1 MKRKQKEQVALI
13 VAIGMMILIFIS
25 SSMSYKDQS
34 SVGLLQTL
42 FKDRPFE
49 MILRQFS
56 FSYATMTISVQEVG
70 YFEFIEFF
78 IRKFAHFISFF
89 VMGYC
94 WQYAL
99 LPKARYKQSAFI
111 TTLLICFSY
120 AVCDEFHQ
128 SLTPN
133 RTPLVEDVI
142 LDTMGAFFG
151 AVSMLL
157 PELILKKMRK
167 W

>member
-1 MKRKQKEQVALI
+1 MKKKQKEQLAMG
-13 VAIGMMILIFIS
+13 VAIGIMILLFIS

-34 SVGLLQTL
+34 SVGFLQMVL
-42 FKDRPFE
+42 KHRPFE
-49 MILRQFS
+49 TNLRQFS
-56 FSYATMTISVQEVG
+56 FTYAGSIISVQESG
-70 YFEFIEFF
+70 YFQFVEFF

-99 LPKARYKQSAFI
+99 LPKAKYKQSTFLV
-111 TTLLICFSY
+111 TLLICFSY

-133 RTPLVEDVI
+133 RTPLVDDVI
-142 LDTMGAFFG
+142 LDTLGAFFG
-151 AVSMLL
+151 ATIMLL
-157 PELILKKMRK
+157 QRYVFKKRR
-167 W
+167 

>member
-1 MKRKQKEQVALI
+1 MKKKQKEQLAMGI
-13 VAIGMMILIFIS
+13 AIGIMVLLFIS

-42 FKDRPFE
+42 LKNRPFE
-49 MILRQFS
+49 TELRQFS
-56 FSYATMTISVQEVG
+56 FTYAGSIVSVQESG
-70 YFEFIEFF
+70 YFQFIEFF

-89 VMGYC
+89 MMGYC

-99 LPKARYKQSAFI
+99 LPKAKYKQSTFFV
-111 TTLLICFSY
+111 TLLICFSY

-133 RTPLVEDVI
+133 RTPLVDDVI
-142 LDTMGAFFG
+142 LDTLGAFFG
-151 AVSMLL
+151 AIIMMLQQL
-157 PELILKKMRK
+157 LLKKRR
-167 W
+167 

>member
-1 MKRKQKEQVALI
+1 MKKKQKEQLAMGI
-13 VAIGMMILIFIS
+13 AIGIMILLFIS

-34 SVGLLQTL
+34 SVGLLQIL
-42 FKDRPFE
+42 LKNRPFE
-49 MILRQFS
+49 TELRQFS
-56 FSYATMTISVQEVG
+56 FSYAGSIVSVQESG
-70 YFEFIEFF
+70 YFQFVEFF

-99 LPKARYKQSAFI
+99 LPKAKYKQSTFLV
-111 TTLLICFSY
+111 TLLICFSY

-133 RTPLVEDVI
+133 RTPLVQDVL
-142 LDTMGAFFG
+142 LDTFGSFFG
-151 AVSMLL
+151 ALSMLL
-157 PELILKKMRK
+157 PHLMFKKRR
-167 W
+167 

>member
-1 MKRKQKEQVALI
+1 MKKKQKEQLAI
-13 VAIGMMILIFIS
+13 VMAIGIMIVLFIS

-42 FKDRPFE
+42 LKNRPFE
-49 MILRQFS
+49 TELRQFS
-56 FSYATMTISVQEVG
+56 FMYADVMVSIHERG
-70 YFEFIEFF
+70 YFQFVEFF

-99 LPKARYKQSAFI
+99 LPKAKYKQSTFLV
-111 TTLLICFSY
+111 TLLICFSY

-133 RTPLVEDVI
+133 RTPLVTDVI
-142 LDTMGAFFG
+142 LDTLGGFFG
-151 AVSMLL
+151 ASIMMLQRYFF
-157 PELILKKMRK
+157 KKSR
-167 W
+167 